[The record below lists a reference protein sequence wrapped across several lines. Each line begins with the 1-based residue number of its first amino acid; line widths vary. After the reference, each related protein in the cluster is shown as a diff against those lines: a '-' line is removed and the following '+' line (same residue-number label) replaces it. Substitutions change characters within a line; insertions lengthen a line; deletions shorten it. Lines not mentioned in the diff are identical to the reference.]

1 MISNIR
7 CLNRQKS
14 FIKAIEFK
22 GSTLVCAHFNGK
34 KAKISYDNLVY
45 SFREIKFEK
54 DKSEIEIK
62 EKKRI
67 TNKLI
72 GRLNIKDWQTIFE
85 IKKRFSRKENKTNRV
100 STRRILEQVRLVF
113 SRNYINRNA
122 VDIRVELINRI

>member
-34 KAKISYDNLVY
+34 KTKISYDNLVY

-72 GRLNIKDWQTIFE
+72 GRLNINDWQTIFE
-85 IKKRFSRKENKTNRV
+85 IKNALAEKKIKRIEFQPEGFWSKYGW
-100 STRRILEQVRLVF
+100 SL
-113 SRNYINRNA
+113 A
-122 VDIRVELINRI
+122 ELTLIEMQ

>member
-1 MISNIR
+1 
-7 CLNRQKS
+7 
-14 FIKAIEFK
+14 
-22 GSTLVCAHFNGK
+22 
-34 KAKISYDNLVY
+34 VY

-85 IKKRFSRKENKTNRV
+85 IKNALAEKKIKRIEFQPEGFLSKYGWSLAEIT
-100 STRRILEQVRLVF
+100 
-113 SRNYINRNA
+113 
-122 VDIRVELINRI
+122 LIEMQ